1 MYDFVSIHK
10 DTSTGYMSF
19 TTAGGD
25 VIAIKN
31 IEELFIKV
39 SNYAY
44 NGGTYD
50 TLYYGDPTKTQP
62 F

>member
-31 IEELFIKV
+31 IESYL
-39 SNYAY
+39 
-44 NGGTYD
+44 
-50 TLYYGDPTKTQP
+50 
-62 F
+62 

>member
-1 MYDFVSIHK
+1 
-10 DTSTGYMSF
+10 MSF

-39 SNYAY
+39 SSYSY
-44 NGGTYD
+44 NLYMVGPLIRSTTV
-50 TLYYGDPTKTQP
+50 TLL
-62 F
+62 